1 MERMTLLLR
10 ISLCAVLVTINALP
24 AAAQNRR
31 EMQMMADLRML
42 QEQNQQL
49 QVSLAQL
56 SEALATAVK
65 TLGGR
70 LDDQSNQTR
79 KAFAD
84 QNLKIDQFVSDLRV
98 VREGLSD
105 TNVKIGQ
112 LSQEVEALRL
122 AIPQYPPPVAVP
134 PIDASAT
141 PGTGTPAP
149 DPAAAPPPAMPPA
162 QPAAPLP
169 PGTSPQRLYDTAWA
183 DYTAGQW
190 DLCISGFDTYLRAFP
205 RSAQADLAQY
215 YIGECHFQDGKHQEA
230 VQAFTNVIANY
241 PKGQSVAPAYYKR
254 GVAFSELGQ
263 IDRARE
269 SFESV
274 IKLFPDSDAA
284 RLAKQN
290 LDRLN
295 RARPK

>member
-1 MERMTLLLR
+1 MKHVLRMG
-10 ISLCAVLVTINALP
+10 LCATAILAAAPP
-24 AAAQNRR
+24 AGAQNRR

-49 QVSLAQL
+49 QVTLAQL
-56 SEALATAVK
+56 SEALASAAK
-65 TLGGR
+65 ALNGR
-70 LDDQSNQTR
+70 LDEQGNQTR

-84 QNLKIDQFVSDLRV
+84 QNLKIDQFASDIRV

-122 AIPQYPPPVAVP
+122 AIPQYPPPAAVP
-134 PIDASAT
+134 PVDPNAA
-141 PGTGTPAP
+141 PTGDPAAAADP
-149 DPAAAPPPAMPPA
+149 AAPLPPAAAPPTPV
-162 QPAAPLP
+162 PAAPLP

-205 RSAQADLAQY
+205 RSVQADLAQF
-215 YIGECHFQDGKHQEA
+215 YIGECNFADGKHQEA
-230 VQAFTNVIANY
+230 VQAYTQVIVNY
-241 PKGQSVAPAYYKR
+241 PKGQSVAPAYFKR
-254 GVAFSELGQ
+254 GVAFGELGQ
-263 IDRARE
+263 IERARE

-284 RLAKQN
+284 RLAKQS

-295 RARPK
+295 RGRPK